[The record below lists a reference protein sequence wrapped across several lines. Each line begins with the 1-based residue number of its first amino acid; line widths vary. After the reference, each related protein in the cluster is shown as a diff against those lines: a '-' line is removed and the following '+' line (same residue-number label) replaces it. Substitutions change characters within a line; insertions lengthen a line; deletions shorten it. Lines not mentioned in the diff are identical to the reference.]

1 MVTKIKETLR
11 LLGITHSRP
20 GFRRVVCAI
29 ELVLEDEDRLEAVT
43 KEVYEVAAARIGG
56 NWKTTER
63 NIRSAVNTAWEHNRE
78 LLDEMAAYPL
88 PSPPKASE
96 FLEIVSNYIQ
106 RTETKPDTKK
116 DFYSIGKR

>member
-43 KEVYEVAAARIGG
+43 KEVYE
-56 NWKTTER
+56 
-63 NIRSAVNTAWEHNRE
+63 
-78 LLDEMAAYPL
+78 
-88 PSPPKASE
+88 

-116 DFYSIGKR
+116 DFCSIGKR